1 MTRRGATGVLR
12 RPRSSNSTGASCTC
26 AALTKT
32 TSQELSHATE
42 ITFDEDCGS
51 AQPPRLTRSAD
62 HIRLTLEA
70 IKWKATQG
78 LAHTGVV
85 TLHQLGPRLTRVML
99 DLDVEPGSA
108 RERPAAA
115 CATSSV
121 LFGGDLHC
129 LKAFIDMQEVESGA
143 WRGRIEDG
151 AIVKEHDPEYDGSR
165 EYSDPKAT
173 LGEPDEDEATDDR
186 DRDPQDE
193 ESRAGRRRAGKGSQA
208 PGRSASGPSSG
219 GGQQSSS
226 RSASSGSRRASG
238 RSGQHPR
245 SASRASRRSSGTKT
259 RGRQATARKNS

>member
-1 MTRRGATGVLR
+1 MEGDPGNGPHRCGDTPPARPAVDARDA
-12 RPRSSNSTGASCTC
+12 RPRCRAGVCSRKAGRG
-26 AALTKT
+26 L
-32 TSQELSHATE
+32 
-42 ITFDEDCGS
+42 
-51 AQPPRLTRSAD
+51 R
-62 HIRLTLEA
+62 HIKRA
-70 IKWKATQG
+70 
-78 LAHTGVV
+78 V
-85 TLHQLGPRLTRVML
+85 R
-99 DLDVEPGSA
+99 
-108 RERPAAA
+108 
-115 CATSSV
+115 
-121 LFGGDLHC
+121 GDLHC

-143 WRGRIEDG
+143 WRGRIEDR

-245 SASRASRRSSGTKT
+245 SASRASGRSSGTKT